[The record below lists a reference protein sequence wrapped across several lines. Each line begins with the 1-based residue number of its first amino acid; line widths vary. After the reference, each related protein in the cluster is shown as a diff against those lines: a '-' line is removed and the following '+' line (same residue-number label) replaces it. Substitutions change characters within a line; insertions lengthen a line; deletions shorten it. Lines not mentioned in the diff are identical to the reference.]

1 MYSDQP
7 EIGLLFQRLYEKFLM
22 FLPNLMTALV
32 VLLIGIILGLIVKVL
47 FARLFKAMRADK
59 LSEMTGMKEMLHKG
73 GIKRTISQ
81 LLPMILQWIIVVI
94 FVTIALDT
102 LNVRTINLLLQRF
115 FLYLPNLFIALLIVF
130 LGYILSNFLARSC
143 LIASV
148 NAGISHS
155 KAIARLVRFVIFI
168 LSITM
173 ALEQLGIATVSVI
186 AAFCIAFGGVVLA
199 LALALGLG
207 GKDVVR
213 RHLEA
218 KITSNHEKDEIE
230 HI

>member
-7 EIGLLFQRLYEKFLM
+7 AIGLLFQRLYEKFLL
-22 FLPNLMTALV
+22 FLPSLVTALI
-32 VLLIGIILGLIVKVL
+32 VLLVGIILGSIVKVL
-47 FARLFKAMRADK
+47 FTRLFRAMGADK

-81 LLPMILQWIIVVI
+81 LFPMILQWIIVAI

-115 FLYLPNLFIALLIVF
+115 FLYLPNVFVALLIVF
-130 LGYILSNFLARSC
+130 LGYILSNFLARAC
-143 LIASV
+143 LIACV
-148 NAGISHS
+148 NAGVSHS
-155 KAIARLVRFVIFI
+155 GAAARLVKFVVFI
-168 LSITM
+168 LSIAM
-173 ALEQLGIATVSVI
+173 ALEQLGIATVSVV
-186 AAFCIAFGGVVLA
+186 AAFCIVFGGIVLTLA
-199 LALALGLG
+199 LAFGLG
-207 GKDVVR
+207 AKDVVR

-218 KITSNHEKDEIE
+218 KITSNREKDEIE